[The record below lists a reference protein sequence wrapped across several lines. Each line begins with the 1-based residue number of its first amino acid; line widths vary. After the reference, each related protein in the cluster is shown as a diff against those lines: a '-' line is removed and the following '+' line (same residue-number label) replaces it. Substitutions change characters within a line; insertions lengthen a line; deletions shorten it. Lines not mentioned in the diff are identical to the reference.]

1 MSGSGLPPVVL
12 DSGIECWAPTTLLVP
27 QVRGFLWVR
36 KGGDKKWVR
45 RYVLC
50 RANFLYWFGEGEV
63 ERPAK
68 PLGACCFEDMLVQ
81 PLEPPPENPELDG
94 FAENA
99 FWLSPQQE
107 AKGGGLF
114 SGGSKRVFEF
124 CAETE
129 EAAQEWTQAL
139 VVWRYSLLA
148 QDRIQLDVTR
158 AELDET
164 AAQAPP
170 HIHTHHQPPPFPPP
184 IAPPPSPQPSPQP
197 IHPPHYHCPRPTTP
211 PHLDPTTVG
220 GLD

>member
-164 AAQAPP
+164 AQGNTFACPLYYTQGRF
-170 HIHTHHQPPPFPPP
+170 TDRLMTVP
-184 IAPPPSPQPSPQP
+184 I
-197 IHPPHYHCPRPTTP
+197 PTMTETLRWSLCGVALY
-211 PHLDPTTVG
+211 LDPYYP
-220 GLD
+220 